1 MKEGLNLN
9 RLRELRKEQGLTL
22 DQVAKANN
30 IANATISR
38 YEHGVQEPK
47 LWMWEQLANFFHVTP
62 QYLVGWTDDPRA

>member
-1 MKEGLNLN
+1 MEGLNLN

-47 LWMWEQLANFFHVTP
+47 LLMWEQLANFFGVTP